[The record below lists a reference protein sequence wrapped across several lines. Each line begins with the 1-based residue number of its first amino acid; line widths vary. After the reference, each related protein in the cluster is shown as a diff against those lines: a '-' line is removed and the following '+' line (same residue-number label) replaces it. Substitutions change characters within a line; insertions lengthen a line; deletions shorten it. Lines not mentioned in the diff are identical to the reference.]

1 MAIVLAYD
9 DLPPGSDIRRE
20 FCDGGVKLTIPS
32 GSVPHDLRR
41 RVFRSAVIPAAA
53 ITSAIAV
60 LCISGVWIFF
70 VPERLEAELMPLALA
85 LTGVVTVAGFTLIW
99 RVLALSMIGVL
110 EQARRQTTVLYAD
123 RERLLV
129 ESDGQM
135 GTTSRRLAPEQ
146 IREIRIGRQWFYDAA
161 FPAIEIAAGAESLL
175 IAPGRDEREARWIIR
190 SLQAVLKRVEP

>member
-32 GSVPHDLRR
+32 GSVPRDLRR

-129 ESDGQM
+129 ESDGRWEPHRAAWRLNRFARYGSGGSGFTM
-135 GTTSRRLAPEQ
+135 RR
-146 IREIRIGRQWFYDAA
+146 
-161 FPAIEIAAGAESLL
+161 FPQSKLPPAQN
-175 IAPGRDEREARWIIR
+175 PC
-190 SLQAVLKRVEP
+190 